1 MGGRTAQ
8 LTGPDVHLGREG
20 GQTAGGIDGQH
31 AGRVVGAGQEH
42 GVHHIDAAHRLA
54 GLQADGVA
62 PVGPDG
68 LKFRCE
74 AGRDGDT
81 GTEVGAAFQHEK
93 GRHHLGQAGDAAG
106 KVGVL
111 LHENFAGVGIEEVDG
126 FLRVGGL
133 NGHRVD
139 GETGQC
145 RCSHECS
152 GQNQSQ
158 KPPRK
163 GMKLHKLILL
173 RKPGG
178 FLAPTIRAIIKNTIN
193 EAKEKGGFSTMTLS
207 FGGKMPRDEGAVF
220 VAANATVL
228 GDVTLGRGVNIW
240 YGAVLRAD
248 EGALILGENSNVQ
261 DNAVLH
267 CDPGGQVVL
276 GKNVTVGHSAIVHGC
291 TVGDNSLIGMHATIL
306 NHAVVGRNCIIGAG
320 ALVPEGMVIPDNS
333 VAVGVPAR
341 VIKTIRDDQL
351 AHNIENAKAY
361 VEMGRQHAAL

>member
-1 MGGRTAQ
+1 M
-8 LTGPDVHLGREG
+8 
-20 GQTAGGIDGQH
+20 
-31 AGRVVGAGQEH
+31 
-42 GVHHIDAAHRLA
+42 
-54 GLQADGVA
+54 
-62 PVGPDG
+62 
-68 LKFRCE
+68 
-74 AGRDGDT
+74 
-81 GTEVGAAFQHEK
+81 
-93 GRHHLGQAGDAAG
+93 
-106 KVGVL
+106 
-111 LHENFAGVGIEEVDG
+111 
-126 FLRVGGL
+126 
-133 NGHRVD
+133 
-139 GETGQC
+139 
-145 RCSHECS
+145 
-152 GQNQSQ
+152 
-158 KPPRK
+158 
-163 GMKLHKLILL
+163 M
-173 RKPGG
+173 
-178 FLAPTIRAIIKNTIN
+178 
-193 EAKEKGGFSTMTLS
+193 LS

-276 GKNVTVGHSAIVHGC
+276 G
-291 TVGDNSLIGMHATIL
+291 
-306 NHAVVGRNCIIGAG
+306 RNCIIGAG